1 MHIETAHGLR
11 LEVAGRELAGW
22 QGDPGRGH
30 TVGRYLLGLPALLML
45 VFLLI
50 PMVWTTVS
58 ALIAPTPI
66 VGNFADILTDSSA
79 LAAGWHSVLW
89 VGIALVLI
97 AIGYGIALVSQ
108 VIRGARLLLTVL
120 ILPFGVSALVSG
132 AVFRMIFDPNPERGM
147 ASALFGDGVVWLGPD
162 LVWLVLGSA
171 FAWTWLGFI
180 VVLFRAG
187 LDTSGTRRPGP
198 VTTIVVLT
206 VLIAAIRVFDMVLI
220 VAPGSTQDSVD
231 VVGLHWWRMTSG
243 SVPDTGHP
251 AALAVLLFIVVAT
264 IALVGMRGGR
274 NRVTQITKPFVSNL
288 SGNSV
293 TVTPERKTVRLDADD
308 PETSATPHRA
318 WGTILSIALAAFWLL
333 PVVVLIATA
342 LHDPAAAGSAGWWHP
357 EGLGLGSLGALVKSW
372 LWPALLGNVL
382 VAGLATAL
390 VVAVATPAAYLL
402 VWGGLPR
409 WCSGGLT
416 MLLVVLAVAPVQLY
430 AAPVGDAI
438 AGLGLT
444 GSRAPLALIHAAAG
458 LPFATLVL
466 RTAFL
471 AAPIR
476 NPIEQ
481 RPALDAMWRRGRY
494 RPALIAV
501 IVLEFILVWNDFIVG
516 FLISGPGP
524 TPFTLL
530 LWGEARQFGASAGTV
545 AAASVVAAVVP
556 VAVLL
561 ATWPRVVAGLTGSV
575 TR

>member
-22 QGDPGRGH
+22 QPDPGRAH
-30 TVGRYLLGLPALLML
+30 AWGRYLLGLPALLML
-45 VFLLI
+45 AFLLI
-50 PMVWTTVS
+50 PMIWTAVS
-58 ALIAPTPI
+58 ALAAPTPI
-66 VGNFADILTDSSA
+66 VGNFADILTDSRA

-120 ILPFGVSALVSG
+120 ILPFGVAALVSG

-147 ASALFGDGVVWLGPD
+147 ASALFGNGVVWLGPD

-187 LDTSGTRRPGP
+187 LDTSGSRRPGP
-198 VTTIVVLT
+198 VTTIIVLT

-264 IALVGMRGGR
+264 IALVGMRSGGKR
-274 NRVTQITKPFVSNL
+274 AVTSATKL
-288 SGNSV
+288 SGNAV
-293 TVTPERKTVRLDADD
+293 TIPPERKRSGLDADE
-308 PETSATPHRA
+308 PRTTATPRGHRA
-318 WGTILSIALAAFWLL
+318 WGTALSIALAAFWLL
-333 PVVVLIATA
+333 PVVVLLATA

-357 EGLGLGSLGALVKSW
+357 EGLGLGSLAALVKSW

-382 VAGLATAL
+382 VAVLATAL
-390 VVAVATPAAYLL
+390 VVAIATPAAYLL

-416 MLLVVLAVAPVQLY
+416 KLLVVLAVAPVQLY
-430 AAPVGDAI
+430 AAPVSDAI
-438 AGLGLT
+438 AALGLT

-524 TPFTLL
+524 PFTLL

-545 AAASVVAAVVP
+545 AAASVAVAVIP

-561 ATWPRVVAGLTGSV
+561 ATWPRVVAGLTGGV

>member
-1 MHIETAHGLR
+1 MHIETTPGLR

-22 QGDPGRGH
+22 QGDPGRAH
-30 TVGRYLLGLPALLML
+30 TWGRYLLGLPALLML
-45 VFLLI
+45 AFLLI
-50 PMVWTTVS
+50 PMIWTTVS
-58 ALIAPTPI
+58 ALVAPTPI
-66 VGNFADILTDSSA
+66 VGNFADILTDESA

-147 ASALFGDGVVWLGPD
+147 ASALFGDSVVWLGPD

-187 LDTSGTRRPGP
+187 LDTSRTRRPGP

-231 VVGLHWWRMTSG
+231 VVGLHWWRMTSR
-243 SVPDTGHP
+243 SPDTGHP
-251 AALAVLLFIVVAT
+251 AALAVLLFVVVAS
-264 IALVGMRGGR
+264 IALVGMRGGKR
-274 NRVTQITKPFVSNL
+274 P
-288 SGNSV
+288 
-293 TVTPERKTVRLDADD
+293 PAEPADR
-308 PETSATPHRA
+308 PPTPHRA
-318 WGTILSIALAAFWLL
+318 WGTALSIALAAFWLV
-333 PVVVLIATA
+333 PVVVLLATA

-357 EGLGLGSLGALVKSW
+357 DGLGLGSLATLVKSW

-409 WCSGGLT
+409 WLSGGLT
-416 MLLVVLAVAPVQLY
+416 MLLVALAVAPVQLY

-438 AGLGLT
+438 AALGLT

-471 AAPIR
+471 AAPIG

-501 IVLEFILVWNDFIVG
+501 LVLEFILVWNDFIVG

-545 AAASVVAAVVP
+545 AAASVAAAVVP

-561 ATWPRVVAGLTGSV
+561 ATWPRVVAGLTGGV
-575 TR
+575 AR

>member
-1 MHIETAHGLR
+1 MHIETAQGLR
-11 LEVAGRELAGW
+11 LEVAGRELTGW
-22 QGDPGRGH
+22 RGDPERARRW
-30 TVGRYLLGLPALLML
+30 GRYLLGLPAALLL
-45 VFLLI
+45 VFLLV
-50 PMVWTTVS
+50 PMVWTMWS
-58 ALIAPTPI
+58 ALSADTPI
-66 VGNFADILTDSSA
+66 VGNFADILTDPGA
-79 LAAGWHSVLW
+79 LNAAWHSMLW

-97 AIGYGIALVSQ
+97 ALGYGIALISRV
-108 VIRGARLLLTVL
+108 VRGARLLLTVL

-147 ASALFGDGVVWLGPD
+147 VSALFGDRVIWLGPD

-187 LDTSGTRRPGP
+187 LDASPGRRPGP

-206 VLIAAIRVFDMVLI
+206 VLVAAIRVFDLVLI

-231 VVGLHWWRMTSG
+231 VVGLHWWRMTTS
-243 SVPDTGHP
+243 SADTGHP
-251 AALAVLLFIVVAT
+251 AALAVLLFVVVAA
-264 IALVGMRGGR
+264 IALAGSRRPMTPVA
-274 NRVTQITKPFVSNL
+274 NRPVAETPHSPDKP
-288 SGNSV
+288 
-293 TVTPERKTVRLDADD
+293 
-308 PETSATPHRA
+308 ATRHRA
-318 WGTILSIALAAFWLL
+318 WGTAISIGLAAFWLL
-333 PVVVLIATA
+333 PVLVLLATA
-342 LHDPAAAGSAGWWHP
+342 LHEPAAAGSAGWWRP
-357 EGLGLGSLGALVKSW
+357 EGLGLGSLGALVTSW

-382 VAGLATAL
+382 IAGLATAM
-390 VVAVATPAAYLL
+390 VVAAAIPAAYLL

-409 WCSGGLT
+409 WLSGALT
-416 MLLVVLAVAPVQLY
+416 MVLVALAVAPVQLY
-430 AAPVGDAI
+430 AGPVGDAI
-438 AGLGLT
+438 TALGLT

-471 AAPIR
+471 AAPVR

-481 RPALDAMWRRGRY
+481 RPALDSMWRRGRY

-501 IVLEFILVWNDFIVG
+501 LVLEFVLVWNDFIVG

-545 AAASVVAAVVP
+545 AAASVAAAVIP

-561 ATWPRVVAGLTGSV
+561 ATWPKVVAGLTGGV